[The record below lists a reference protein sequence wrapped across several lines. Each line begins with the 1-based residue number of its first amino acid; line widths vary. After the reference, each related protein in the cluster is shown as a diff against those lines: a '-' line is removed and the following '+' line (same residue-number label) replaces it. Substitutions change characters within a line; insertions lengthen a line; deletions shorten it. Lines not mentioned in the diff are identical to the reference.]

1 MNSTKIFIQFLER
14 SQIDISLLLLQY
26 ENETFPNS
34 DIIKSEVFYELINN
48 KVSVKTQSYIDSILG
63 SQSLSHNRD
72 TRTPVEYARDIAL
85 GWLCEDAISIQFKD
99 AGLPLKTH
107 GADKNR
113 VFLKG
118 ASVSSSAD
126 FTFGFNKFIRNLELV
141 TDLKT
146 HWKTHNKCD
155 IRDDKFKKLMSQKT
169 ILFGI
174 CYSNSTAFVLD
185 TEEFPKELEVS
196 LITAENHVWGKPVTQ
211 IKGVSHLLQPL
222 EQAIEQVVNTFIE
235 TVISGLDKR
244 Q

>member
-1 MNSTKIFIQFLER
+1 MNKTKIFTQFLER
-14 SQIDISLLLLQY
+14 SKIDMSLLLLQY

-48 KVSVKTQSYIDSILG
+48 EVSVKTQSYIDSVCGL
-63 SQSLSHNRD
+63 QSLSHNRD
-72 TRTPVEYARDIAL
+72 ARTPVEYARDLAL
-85 GWLCEDAISIQFKD
+85 SWLCEDAISMQFKD
-99 AGLPLKTH
+99 AGLPLKTQ
-107 GADKNR
+107 GADKDR

-141 TDLKT
+141 DDWTT
-146 HWKTHNKCD
+146 HWKTYDKCD
-155 IRDDKFKKLMSQKT
+155 LRDRKFQKLMSQKT

-174 CYSNSTAFVLD
+174 CYSTSTAFVLD

-196 LITAENHVWGKPVTQ
+196 LITAENHKYKKPVTK